1 MLNSLNL
8 YQFFYETI
16 FGKISISATDFEI
29 VSLSFGLNKNDKC
42 IFIETDLI
50 RNAYLEICEYFDGK
64 RKSFDVPLKI
74 EGTEFQKKVW
84 NCLISIPYGETRTYK
99 EITEIVGYKKAYR
112 AVGLANNRNPIGIF
126 IPCHRII
133 GTNGNLIG
141 YKYGLEIK
149 EKLLNLEKR
158 YS

>member
-8 YQFFYETI
+8 YQFFYDTI
-16 FGKISISATDFEI
+16 YGKISISATDFEI

-42 IFIETDLI
+42 IFIEKDLI

-74 EGTEFQKKVW
+74 EGTEFQKKVL
-84 NCLISIPYGETRTYK
+84 NCLVSIPYGKTKTYK
-99 EITEIVGYKKAYR
+99 EIAESIGNKNACR
-112 AVGLANNRNPIGIF
+112 AVGLTNNKNPIAIL

-133 GTNGNLIG
+133 GTNGKLTG

-149 EKLLNLEKR
+149 EKLLNLKKK
-158 YS
+158 YF